1 METRA
6 ASTPPEAPVSL
17 STRLARFAAS
27 LTYESLPAAV
37 THQAHRCLL
46 DTTGAM
52 LAGSRLSQAGQ
63 AGRRLA
69 AGLDERSERGDSAVA
84 GSTMSRSPMTAA
96 LVNGMASHALE
107 LDDGSKHA
115 TYHPGASII
124 STALALGQ
132 AKRISGRKLIE
143 AIATGYEVSLRIG
156 TAINPGHYLRGFHP
170 TGTIATFGT
179 TAAAAKILELD
190 VETTVNALGLAG
202 SLASGINQY
211 EIDGSISK
219 HLHPGNAARNGIL
232 AAMLAQEGMTG
243 PSEILEGRLG
253 FFHCFAPDGANPSIV
268 TDGLGQDW
276 HFLRIYFKPW
286 CSCRYVHY
294 AIEATQKDLEQHPFR
309 ADDIE
314 SIVVRTH
321 RNAKQGSDI
330 PDYRSPLH
338 ARLSIQYGIASILVR
353 GRAGLGEYEDDAI
366 ADPEVRRVSDLVRI
380 EVDEEI
386 QKLYPNP
393 RSMIVEI
400 RDRSGAT
407 ASARIDHAKGDPEN
421 PMTDDEL
428 HAKFLDVTGGVI
440 DEARAEAIMKSAM
453 SIRECADISSFAS
466 LLQF

>member
-1 METRA
+1 METHA
-6 ASTPPEAPVSL
+6 ATVSSGSL
-17 STRLARFAAS
+17 AARLARFSAP
-27 LTYESLPAAV
+27 LRFDSLPEPV
-37 THQAHRCLL
+37 VHQAQRCLL

-52 LAGSRLSQAGQ
+52 LAGSRLSLAGQ
-63 AGRRLA
+63 AGRRMAEKLA
-69 AGLDERSERGDSAVA
+69 ERGDSGVA

-115 TYHPGASII
+115 TYHPGASIVPA
-124 STALALGQ
+124 ALALGQ
-132 AKRISGRKLIE
+132 AKRISGRKLVE
-143 AIATGYEVSLRIG
+143 AVVAGYEVSLRIG

-179 TAAAAKILELD
+179 TAAAAKILALD
-190 VETTVNALGLAG
+190 AETTVNALGLAG

-232 AAMLAQEGMTG
+232 AAMLADEGMTG
-243 PSEILEGRLG
+243 PDEILEGRLG
-253 FFHCFAPDGANPSIV
+253 FFHCFAPDGADPAVV
-268 TDGLGQDW
+268 TDGLGEDW
-276 HFLRIYFKPW
+276 NFLRIYFKPW

-294 AIEATQKDLEQHPFR
+294 AIEATQKDLAQRPLRPDE
-309 ADDIE
+309 IG

-338 ARLSIQYGIASILVR
+338 ARLSIQYGIASIIVR

-393 RSMIVEI
+393 RSMVVEI
-400 RDRSGAT
+400 RDLSGAGV
-407 ASARIDHAKGDPEN
+407 SSRIDHAKGDPEN

-428 HAKFLDVTGGVI
+428 RAKFRDVTAGVV
-440 DEARAEAIMKSAM
+440 DEARAERIIAAAM
-453 SIRECADISSFAS
+453 DIRKCADVSHYAS